1 MLSNFIN
8 FGGSLMK
15 NLTYILLFFF
25 SPILIITS
33 ETYAQG
39 KMVLDEIIVTA
50 ERRETNLQQT
60 PIAVSAFS
68 EIQIERRQI
77 SETLDLWR
85 QVPNFIGYNNVTLGA
100 SNSYFLR
107 GIGTTESLATFDPPV
122 LTYVDGIVNPRQ
134 NANNVELVEVE
145 RIEVLRGPQGTLF
158 GRNTTG
164 GAINVISKKPS
175 EDYFAKGSVTYGKFD
190 HRQGRVYL
198 NIPLADGLYSS
209 VSGYMIDSDGWQRS
223 VRTNEKYN
231 GIKAHG
237 VRGALRL
244 EGSKITWDA
253 SIDYSFQDH
262 QNMQSITDPTV
273 ESTNRDAGRNSAAW
287 ALGSP
292 RLNDIYLTPC
302 RNGSSPFDW
311 IANGCQANVTKGLN
325 AYSNIKIEA
334 ADWMTIDVITG
345 WRDLDHDF
353 VSPLFASLRGGVEL
367 PLVNAGNH
375 NVFQQEI
382 KATGTLLDGKLTYT
396 TGIFALKEG
405 NFTRFQTSLS
415 GPAGIILTLDDTT
428 MANDATD
435 LAVYLQTDVDMG
447 NFTLTTGLRW
457 TRNKKSLPQVLH
469 TGANGLFDSLDI
481 RAAGIPTSVK
491 VSKVTPR
498 VALAYEL
505 NEDVML
511 FASATRGFK
520 SGGWNGRASAA
531 NLFRRF
537 EAETV
542 WSYELGARTEFLNN
556 RLRANVTLFQANYDD
571 VQLPSL
577 AFIPPPGE
585 APAFVTNNA
594 GDSKVEGA
602 EIEISALLFEGF
614 NAFANIG
621 ITDGEFKSFTPLA
634 VAAGFLPTTVPE
646 RNPGY
651 TFQLGFDYQSYVD
664 SLNGNININLDFQ
677 KVDEFEGNPQNA
689 PANFNPGFDTMNA
702 SIGYNTENDRWGV
715 NLGCK
720 NCLNEYYITSHF
732 LNARFIG
739 DPMTWALRLT
749 YKYN

>member
-1 MLSNFIN
+1 MIEEVKRNYLEIN
-8 FGGSLMK
+8 SLK
-15 NLTYILLFFF
+15 
-25 SPILIITS
+25 
-33 ETYAQG
+33 
-39 KMVLDEIIVTA
+39 
-50 ERRETNLQQT
+50 
-60 PIAVSAFS
+60 
-68 EIQIERRQI
+68 
-77 SETLDLWR
+77 DLKEG
-85 QVPNFIGYNNVTLGA
+85 N
-100 SNSYFLR
+100 
-107 GIGTTESLATFDPPV
+107 
-122 LTYVDGIVNPRQ
+122 
-134 NANNVELVEVE
+134 
-145 RIEVLRGPQGTLF
+145 
-158 GRNTTG
+158 
-164 GAINVISKKPS
+164 KPS

-505 NEDVML
+505 NEDVYNIYCDQTIL
-511 FASATRGFK
+511 HQLNQKIIERFGPTNFTGLIWK
-520 SGGWNGRASAA
+520 SENEISVSK
-531 NLFRRF
+531 
-537 EAETV
+537 EKAET
-542 WSYELGARTEFLNN
+542 LFKLLNILEEN
-556 RLRANVTLFQANYDD
+556 ED
-571 VQLPSL
+571 VQVVSS
-577 AFIPPPGE
+577 
-585 APAFVTNNA
+585 N
-594 GDSKVEGA
+594 
-602 EIEISALLFEGF
+602 
-614 NAFANIG
+614 
-621 ITDGEFKSFTPLA
+621 
-634 VAAGFLPTTVPE
+634 
-646 RNPGY
+646 
-651 TFQLGFDYQSYVD
+651 FDVSD
-664 SLNGNININLDFQ
+664 DILN
-677 KVDEFEGNPQNA
+677 
-689 PANFNPGFDTMNA
+689 T
-702 SIGYNTENDRWGV
+702 
-715 NLGCK
+715 
-720 NCLNEYYITSHF
+720 
-732 LNARFIG
+732 
-739 DPMTWALRLT
+739 LT
-749 YKYN
+749 A